1 MSAALLIV
9 EDDPG
14 LRASMERSL
23 ARRGHEVH
31 GAATVAEAHQHL
43 QSRDVDLVLVDI
55 RLPDGSG
62 MEVLA
67 TAREVDDE
75 IVVVVMTAFPDVKL
89 AVHAMRDGAHDFIG
103 KPFELD
109 ELHLCVERALE
120 ARALRRSV
128 RRLERERQRLASVGE
143 LLGDS
148 PAMEH
153 MRDQIRRVAQTDAPV
168 LVTGETGTGKEL
180 IADSIHRLS
189 RRSGGPLIKINCS
202 SLPEH
207 LLESELFG
215 HEKGAYTDAK
225 EAREGIF
232 EMSDGGTLLLDEITE
247 MKPGLQAK
255 LLRVVEG
262 HPFHRVGG
270 RREIHT
276 DVRIVATT
284 NRDLPA
290 LIAAGGF
297 REDLYFRLNVFRIEV
312 PPLRNRGGDVGL
324 LAKFY
329 LEQSSA
335 ALRKRPL
342 RLSLPVQRLLQDYD
356 WPGNVRELR
365 NVMERAAILCEA
377 DEVGV
382 GHVPSELQ
390 VAAFVRSQVAGISGA
405 LPSLEEIELRYIRQ
419 VVQSVGENLSEAAR
433 VLGIS
438 RNTLKSRLGGAAPP
452 AGEKA

>member
-23 ARRGHEVH
+23 TRRGHEVH
-31 GAATVAEAHQHL
+31 GASTVAEARHHL
-43 QSRDVDLVLVDI
+43 QTREVDLVLVDI

-128 RRLERERQRLASVGE
+128 RRLERERQRLTGAGE
-143 LLGDS
+143 LLGES

-153 MRDQIRRVAQTDAPV
+153 LRDQIRRVAQTEAPV

-189 RRSGGPLIKINCS
+189 RRSAGPLVKINCS

-284 NRDLPA
+284 NRNLPA
-290 LIAAGGF
+290 LIAGGGF

-312 PPLRNRGGDVGL
+312 PPLRERGGDVGQ
-324 LAKFY
+324 LARFY

-335 ALRKRPL
+335 ALRKGPL
-342 RLSLPVQRLLQDYD
+342 RLSGPVERLLGDYD

-365 NVMERAAILCEA
+365 NVMERAAILCEV

-390 VAAFVRSQVAGISGA
+390 VAAFVRSQVAGAPGA
-405 LPSLEEIELRYIRQ
+405 LPSLEEIERRYIRQ
-419 VVQSVGENLSEAAR
+419 VVQSVGGNLSEAAR

-438 RNTLKSRLGGAAPP
+438 RNTLKSRLGGSAPAP
-452 AGEKA
+452 GGKS